1 MKRLGKENIE
11 ELLKEIEADKED
23 EKSDLQN
30 LEKQGKINSGI
41 LNGNTSIEEVR
52 KEIEGSNG
60 LPKVTI

>member
-1 MKRLGKENIE
+1 M
-11 ELLKEIEADKED
+11 KEIEADKED

-60 LPKVTI
+60 LPKATI